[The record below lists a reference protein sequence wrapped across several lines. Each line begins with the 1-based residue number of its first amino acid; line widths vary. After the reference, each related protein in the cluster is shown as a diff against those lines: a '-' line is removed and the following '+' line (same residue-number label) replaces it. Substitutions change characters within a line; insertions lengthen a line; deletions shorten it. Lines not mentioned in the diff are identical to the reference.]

1 MKTIYEIRK
10 AGREYCQTEGS
21 EHYKAVDKLEP
32 IDLIIAKGLAEDFCL
47 ANIIKYASRFKQ
59 TQKLEDL
66 KKVSDYLHI
75 LCGVKLQ
82 EPSKIEWK
90 FKDDILKTTESEYK
104 TPSCHNGVCTDKSI
118 KTRADVRL
126 CYSTIFKFNPAWDK
140 GCYMRRVN
148 K

>member
-1 MKTIYEIRK
+1 MNNIYEIRK

-66 KKVSDYLHI
+66 RKISDYSQI
-75 LCGVKLQ
+75 LVGVKLQ
-82 EPSKIEWK
+82 DERKEE
-90 FKDDILKTTESEYK
+90 FKRLKCCAGYCTFPIVNDVNFIKECLLYSEK
-104 TPSCHNGVCTDKSI
+104 HNLNRNETCSWRI
-118 KTRADVRL
+118 
-126 CYSTIFKFNPAWDK
+126 
-140 GCYMRRVN
+140 
-148 K
+148 